1 MITTLIYS
9 LLALDQTLAQLAAEY
24 GPWLYALLFLV
35 IFAET
40 GLVVFPF
47 LPGDSILFIAGT
59 IVAVA
64 NLNIHVLALV
74 LVIAAILGD
83 SVNYA
88 VGHYIGPRVF
98 HEPESRWFKRQYLL
112 RTQAFYDKYGGITII
127 IGRFVPII
135 RTFAPFLA
143 GVAGMTYPRFLS
155 YNVVGA
161 FAWITS
167 LVYAGYLFGNIPWVK
182 DNLSF
187 IVIAIVV
194 VSLIPAVTT
203 FVKAR
208 PPRRGLPS
216 SHRDR
221 PQGAHDRRRGERA
234 PAAATSSRAPC
245 GRWRRRDCAAR
256 SSR

>member
-9 LLALDQTLAQLAAEY
+9 LLALDQTLAQLASEY
-24 GPWLYALLFLV
+24 GPWLYGFLFLV

-40 GLVVFPF
+40 GLVIFPF

-59 IVAVA
+59 VVAVA
-64 NLNIHVLALV
+64 DLNIHVLALV
-74 LVIAAILGD
+74 LVAAAVFGD

-112 RTQAFYDKYGGITII
+112 RTQAFYDDYGGLTII

-161 FAWITS
+161 VAWITS

-182 DNLSF
+182 ENLTY
-187 IVIAIVV
+187 IVLAIVV

-203 FVKAR
+203 FIKER
-208 PPRRGLPS
+208 
-216 SHRDR
+216 RDR
-221 PQGAHDRRRGERA
+221 KSARGV
-234 PAAATSSRAPC
+234 
-245 GRWRRRDCAAR
+245 DQ
-256 SSR
+256 